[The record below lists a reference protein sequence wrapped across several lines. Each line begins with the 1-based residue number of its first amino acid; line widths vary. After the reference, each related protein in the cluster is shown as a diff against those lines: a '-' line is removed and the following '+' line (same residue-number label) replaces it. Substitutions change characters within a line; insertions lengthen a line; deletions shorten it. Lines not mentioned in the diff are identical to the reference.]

1 MVDRILITRTDRIGD
16 VVLST
21 PAITA
26 ARKAFP
32 QAYIAA
38 MVSPET
44 QEIIKGNPYLNEIIL
59 YDKKTRHKSFLKTL
73 HFAICLREKK
83 FDLALILHSTVRINL
98 VCFLAGIA
106 RRIGYARGK
115 MDFLLTDKLEY
126 TKRLGEKHEAEYSL
140 DVLRHAGIKAEISPL
155 VMTIEKKDEESI
167 DRLLREAGAETGKF
181 IVLHP
186 GASDASKMWPKEKF
200 ARLADILIDRF
211 GLRVVFVSSP
221 EQAKIGEE
229 VRRLM
234 KNNPVSLCG
243 QTSLGELAALLKR
256 VSLFISNDSG
266 PVHIACAV
274 GTPVISIFS
283 RNEKGLSPTR
293 WAPLGKKTRA
303 VHKDVGCTE
312 CLAHNCKKAFLCI
325 NSISVEEIVEKAKE
339 LLKYT
344 F

>member
-1 MVDRILITRTDRIGD
+1 MADRILIVRTDRIGD

-26 ARKAFP
+26 VRKAFP
-32 QAYIAA
+32 QAYIVA

-44 QEIIKGNPYLNEIIL
+44 QEIVRGNPHLNEIIL

-73 HFAICLREKK
+73 DFAMRLKEKK
-83 FDLALILHSTVRINL
+83 FDMAFILHSTVRINL

-106 RRIGYARGK
+106 RRVGYARGK

-126 TKRLGEKHEAEYSL
+126 KKRLGEKHEAEYSL
-140 DVLRHAGIKAEISPL
+140 DVLRHVGIKAEMSPL
-155 VMTIEKKDEESI
+155 VMVAKKKDEENV
-167 DRLLREAGAETGKF
+167 DRLLRETELGAEKF
-181 IVLHP
+181 IVVHP
-186 GASDASKMWPKEKF
+186 GASDVSKMWPKEKF
-200 ARLADILIDRF
+200 AGLADILIDRF
-211 GLRVVFVSSP
+211 GVRVVFVSSA

-229 VRRLM
+229 ARRLM
-234 KNNPVSLCG
+234 KNKPVSLCG

-256 VSLFISNDSG
+256 ASLFVSNDSG

-274 GTPVISIFS
+274 GTSVISIFS
-283 RNEKGLSPTR
+283 RNKKGLSPTR
-293 WAPLGKKTRA
+293 WAPLGKKTRV

-325 NSISVEEIVEKAKE
+325 NSVSVEEIVEKASE

-344 F
+344 L